1 MSIYKSNPTSK
12 SRFKSKTLTNHF
24 LNTTTKIA
32 STGAESTIRYLAKNH
47 TNSNN
52 HLTFMQNR
60 QHIRY
65 GIANMNLGTR
75 RVQRLLD
82 QNQRLIDTGAH
93 PSMLEIVFGWL
104 IDHALYVWDLF
115 WGFISP
121 ILMHLLMSLYTIFL
135 IILFNAIFF
144 GGLIFLLTS

>member
-1 MSIYKSNPTSK
+1 MSIYKSNRTRKSLSK
-12 SRFKSKTLTNHF
+12 SKPLTNHI
-24 LNTTTKIA
+24 LNTTAKIA
-32 STGAESTIRYLAKNH
+32 SKGAESTFRYLAKDH
-47 TNSNN
+47 TNSNT

-65 GIANMNLGTR
+65 GIARMSLGTR

-82 QNQRLIDTGAH
+82 QNQRLIDIGDQ
-93 PSMLEIVFGWL
+93 PSMLEIVFGLL
-104 IDHALYVWDLF
+104 IDHALYVWDLL

-121 ILMHLLMSLYTIFL
+121 ILMHLLMTLYTIFL

-144 GGLIFLLTS
+144 GGFIFLMTS